1 MSRVG
6 LKRARKTACRD
17 RVRSGLAPPEDGGTA
32 TARLGRVAGG
42 RKKSIKTE
50 FQTCV
55 ICLIHKAVKT
65 TLEEKGEEE
74 EGAEGVK
81 KEG

>member
-1 MSRVG
+1 M
-6 LKRARKTACRD
+6 
-17 RVRSGLAPPEDGGTA
+17 RSGLAPPEDGGTA
-32 TARLGRVAGG
+32 TARLWGG
-42 RKKSIKTE
+42 EGSGGEKKSIKTE